1 MNNSFWWILSGHND
15 MQTLWTIV
23 NYLVNRYVSQEFNSR
38 HRKRFFHESKN
49 YLLDEPDLYRKY
61 VDQLLKRCVDYLEA
75 CQILLAYHNASYGGH
90 FGDAR
95 TTSKFLPS
103 GYFWPSLFKYA
114 NELVK
119 TCDIWQSVENIFMR
133 QEMALA
139 NILENELFD
148 VWGIDFMVPFPQSFC
163 NLYMLMVVDFISK
176 WIEAKETP
184 LMLR

>member
-1 MNNSFWWILSGHND
+1 MKSRGKTKKISRKNFLMNNSFWWILSGHNG
-15 MQTLWTIV
+15 MQTLWIIV
-23 NYLVNRYVSQEFNSR
+23 NYLVNRYVSPEFNSR
-38 HRKRFFHESKN
+38 HRKRFFHDSKN
-49 YLLDEPDLYRKY
+49 YFLDEPDLYRKC
-61 VDQLLKRCVDYLEA
+61 VDQLLKRCVDYPEA

-133 QEMALA
+133 
-139 NILENELFD
+139 
-148 VWGIDFMVPFPQSFC
+148 
-163 NLYMLMVVDFISK
+163 
-176 WIEAKETP
+176 
-184 LMLR
+184 